1 MLAAASSSHLIKSI
15 MRAQSGTQ
23 SIKTAKHRHIEAR
36 LERLACTKVFYC
48 LDLKIGKELVLSQKI
63 FSNEQMAHRDKDQTL
78 RVLRRHHTRKV
89 APSRSHTLLISTG
102 GA

>member
-1 MLAAASSSHLIKSI
+1 MLAAASSSHLIKST
-15 MRAQSGTQ
+15 MKAQSGTQ

-63 FSNEQMAHRDKDQTL
+63 FSNQQMAHKDQTL
-78 RVLRRHHTRKV
+78 RVLGRHHRRKV
-89 APSRSHTLLISTG
+89 APSRSHMLLISTG